1 MKNVLT
7 VEGLTYV
14 RNNRLLFKQ
23 LTFQLF
29 PGQILHIVGANGS
42 GKTTLLQLLTGLR
55 IPLMGKVM
63 WNGVS
68 IEENSLNFTK
78 NLLYVNDRLGMKFTL
93 NPIEN
98 LYLYLARRNLIR
110 KESKQ
115 KAIQI
120 ILQILEQLNLQDCTT
135 RLLAQLSMGQQRRL
149 NLAKLLLIKADC
161 WILDEPFTSLDRTGI
176 VFLTALMEKHS
187 AKGGSIV
194 FTSHQT
200 TSSMFSNVKNI
211 FLDHNHVK

>member
-1 MKNVLT
+1 M
-7 VEGLTYV
+7 
-14 RNNRLLFKQ
+14 
-23 LTFQLF
+23 
-29 PGQILHIVGANGS
+29 P
-42 GKTTLLQLLTGLR
+42 QLLTGLR

-63 WNGVS
+63 WNGLS
-68 IEENSLNFTK
+68 IEKNSLNFTK

-115 KAIQI
+115 KVIQI

-161 WILDEPFTSLDRTGI
+161 WILDEPFTFLDRTGI
-176 VFLTALMEKHS
+176 VF
-187 AKGGSIV
+187 
-194 FTSHQT
+194 
-200 TSSMFSNVKNI
+200 
-211 FLDHNHVK
+211 

>member
-7 VEGLTYV
+7 VEGLSYV

-68 IEENSLNFTK
+68 IEKNSLNFTK
-78 NLLYVNDRLGMKFTL
+78 NLIYINDRLGMKFTL

-115 KAIQI
+115 KVIQI
-120 ILQILEQLNLQDCTT
+120 ILQILEQLNLQECST

-211 FLDHNHVK
+211 FLDHHHVK